1 MKISNKTVACT
12 LFLSTLVSSQ
22 AHAADAAED
31 TFACMKEQVRPIIQ
45 VTDQHQEFDVVLR
58 NECPGDVYWAMC
70 IDRLDPWTHR
80 VIESLTPTGY
90 VKHGTKTRVNLQMK
104 AVPDADGD
112 VARAQEFYFAV
123 AYAIN
128 NPTTANCVAK
138 RCEPQK
144 TAVRAEL
151 RENEMAWRKYRRAVE
166 AQQVNECPDHG
177 WNIDDVNACRNKIAE
192 AAGPELAE
200 FRKADDS
207 LRARLA
213 AIDPETCTVY
223 GGNVLELEKIGN

>member
-1 MKISNKTVACT
+1 MKRTYKTATCA
-12 LFLSTLVSSQ
+12 LLLSLLAPAQSV
-22 AHAADAAED
+22 AADTGDD

-45 VTDQHQEFDVVLR
+45 VTDQHQEFDLVIR

-80 VIESLTPTGY
+80 VIESLAPAGY
-90 VKHGTKTRVNLQMK
+90 VKAGARTRVNLQMK

-112 VARAQEFYFAV
+112 VVRAQEFYYAA

-128 NPTTANCVAK
+128 SPTRATCVAN

-144 TAVRAEL
+144 QALRADL
-151 RENEMAWRKYRRAVE
+151 RENETAWRRYRRSVE
-166 AQQVNECPDHG
+166 ARQAAECPEHG
-177 WNIDDVNACRNKIAE
+177 WNTDDVSDCRNAIAE
-192 AAGPELAE
+192 SAAPELAE
-200 FRKADDS
+200 FQKVDES
-207 LRARLA
+207 LRARMG